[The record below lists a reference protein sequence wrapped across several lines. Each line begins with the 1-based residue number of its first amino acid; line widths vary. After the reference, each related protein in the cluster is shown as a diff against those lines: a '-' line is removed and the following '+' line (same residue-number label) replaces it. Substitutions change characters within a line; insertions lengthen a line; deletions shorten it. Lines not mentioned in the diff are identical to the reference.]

1 MPTSLVANLLVVNEF
16 RFMFVNIELR
26 LLYLCAGGL
35 PFADNERLTLEIILL
50 FFFNKLLPSKSRP
63 AELDILLSLLLDIS
77 NKLYTKKEKK
87 KKKKKKKKKQKKTR
101 KNNRKGKERRERE
114 KEEKKKKKGNKIII
128 KKKG

>member
-87 KKKKKKKKKQKKTR
+87 KKKKKKKKKP

>member
-1 MPTSLVANLLVVNEF
+1 
-16 RFMFVNIELR
+16 MFVDIELH
-26 LLYLCAGGL
+26 LFYLCVGGL

-87 KKKKKKKKKQKKTR
+87 KKR
-101 KNNRKGKERRERE
+101 KNNRKGKERRERRR
-114 KEEKKKKKGNKIII
+114 KKKRKKREI
-128 KKKG
+128 KKRLIIFKLPFLKK